1 MATTPYDPPPS
12 SRSRASSTP
21 RRTASRASRR
31 DSLFDEVRHGLDVA
45 EHYADAAGKIAGE
58 VGKAAHIAQQVEDDI
73 EQAYRPGGVRC
84 GRAAALSRCSVQS
97 YGGTT
102 TEGETDAEA
111 KETLIP
117 SRPSRAQ
124 STASRSSARSSIV
137 PYESASTGTRQRKK
151 PTPSAVDLVGAFSED
166 VDARQEAVD
175 ALFDDIEL
183 VAIQRHRLT
192 GTPYSVPQ
200 LFAGRAGGPPRSR
213 TVERDEATKLAA
225 LVGQAKADLL
235 AEYKRVC
242 ALQPRSEALKAQQT
256 EGANRDKR
264 LKRAFQSYTTLNSS
278 FASLLDFVEDRA
290 KEEKRWREAG
300 AQKALLRRIKED
312 HPDWER
318 SRRKKEMLRARDAS
332 AGTTLETADL
342 SSCTGWWLLEHPFTE
357 LDTVLQSIDLAENGI
372 KNQHDEKKGSW
383 ELGTLLSHAIP
394 SLHRAGHKIPKS
406 RSARQLNEHELR
418 KSRRYRSEEKT
429 PVHHGGEG
437 DTDPEDEG
445 FDLLP
450 KKEKGKDS
458 DDDDSIDLS
467 QLPERVPTDD
477 TSGYQESREEL
488 IADAKAQRR
497 TEQIAILVLY
507 LYWGIS
513 RALGNE
519 SPLGNVDLGSHL
531 GNSAW
536 NDTSDGLV
544 YTSDSSTESSTSS
557 ASSVVPHDQTGL
569 ATQAPLGEVLASAS
583 RLSAD
588 TLSESIESSGS
599 VSASATSMPTASPT
613 STSEPTSSSESTS
626 ELLTSSL
633 ASSMTSAAEETSS
646 TTLAEITG
654 AGRLP
659 GAGRA

>member
-1 MATTPYDPPPS
+1 MVTMYDPPPS
-12 SRSRASSTP
+12 SRSKASNTP
-21 RRTASRASRR
+21 RRTASRSSRR
-31 DSLFDEVRHGLDVA
+31 DSLYDEVRHGLDVA
-45 EHYADAAGKIAGE
+45 EHFAEAAGQIAGE
-58 VGKAAHIAQQVEDDI
+58 VGKAAHTAQQVEDDI
-73 EQAYRPGGVRC
+73 ERAYRPGGVRG
-84 GRAAALSRCSVQS
+84 GRAAGSGRSSVQS

-111 KETLIP
+111 QETLIP
-117 SRPSRAQ
+117 SRPSRVSEKDAG
-124 STASRSSARSSIV
+124 SSIV

-151 PTPSAVDLVGAFSED
+151 PAPSAVDSVDAFSKG

-175 ALFDDIEL
+175 ALFDDVEL

-192 GTPYSVPQ
+192 GTLYSVPQ

-213 TVERDEATKLAA
+213 SVERDEATKLAA

-235 AEYKRVC
+235 AEYKHVC
-242 ALQPRSEALKAQQT
+242 ALQPRFEALKAQHT
-256 EGANRDKR
+256 DAPNGDKR
-264 LKRAFQSYTTLNSS
+264 LERAFQTYTTLNSS

-300 AQKALLRRIKED
+300 AQKALLRRIQED

-318 SRRKKEMLRARDAS
+318 SRRKKEMLRAKEFS
-332 AGTTLETADL
+332 AGATLETANL
-342 SSCTGWWLLEHPFTE
+342 SSYTGWWLLEHPFTE

-372 KNQHDEKKGSW
+372 ENQHDEKKGSW
-383 ELGTLLSHAIP
+383 ELGALLSHAIP
-394 SLHRAGHKIPKS
+394 SLHRAGHNIPKS

-458 DDDDSIDLS
+458 DDDSIDLS

-488 IADAKAQRR
+488 LADAKAQRR
-497 TEQIAILVLY
+497 TEHLYTPLIAVYWVAILVLY
-507 LYWGIS
+507 LYWSIS
-513 RALGNE
+513 RALGHE

-544 YTSDSSTESSTSS
+544 YTSDPSTESSTSS
-557 ASSVVPHDQTGL
+557 ASSVVPHDQTGP
-569 ATQAPLGEVLASAS
+569 ATQAPLSEVLASAS
-583 RLSAD
+583 SLSAD
-588 TLSESIESSGS
+588 TLSGSTEPSGS
-599 VSASATSMPTASPT
+599 VGASATTVPAASPT
-613 STSEPTSSSESTS
+613 ST
-626 ELLTSSL
+626 
-633 ASSMTSAAEETSS
+633 AMQ
-646 TTLAEITG
+646 
-654 AGRLP
+654 R
-659 GAGRA
+659 RAPS